1 MARRTPP
8 SQLIGSGLIPQQF
21 LNEDI
26 GIEDTYQSTLAN
38 LGKNERSLFQE
49 YGVTGGIGEGGAVNF
64 QIDPTN
70 SRGQYQQLLQSI
82 GNQLGQAKTEV
93 RGRGLGRAGLAKA
106 REGLIRYMMSGE
118 KSGLLNQFQKGAG
131 DIFGQRGQALT
142 TKNRARTALEG
153 SALDWWN
160 QYGPDDPDGNVAE
173 PAPSEAPAPSIP
185 QLPQLGVGYGSNSF
199 YQPVPAGQQPW
210 QQEAP
215 AMAPTPQ
222 APSLPQL
229 GVDYSNYSFYQPYKP
244 PPKKKPASSGGGG
257 GVMYAM

>member
-8 SQLIGSGLIPQQF
+8 SQLIGSGLIPQSF

-38 LGKNERSLFQE
+38 LGKNERSLFQD
-49 YGVTGGIGEGGAVNF
+49 YGFQGGIGEGGAVNF

-118 KSGLLNQFQKGAG
+118 KSGLLNQFNKSAA
-131 DIFGQRGQALT
+131 DIFGQRGGALT
-142 TKNRARTALEG
+142 AKNRARNALEG

-185 QLPQLGVGYGSNSF
+185 QLPQLGVDYGS
-199 YQPVPAGQQPW
+199 
-210 QQEAP
+210 
-215 AMAPTPQ
+215 
-222 APSLPQL
+222 
-229 GVDYSNYSFYQPYKP
+229 
-244 PPKKKPASSGGGG
+244 KKPLLWHPLRRLRVCRSWVWTTGTTRSTSPISLRSLHPSGAAVADSTRRCNG
-257 GVMYAM
+257 

>member
-1 MARRTPP
+1 MARRPP
-8 SQLIGSGLIPQQF
+8 PQQLIGSGLIPQQF

-38 LGKNERSLFQE
+38 LGKNERSLFQD
-49 YGVTGGIGEGGAVNF
+49 YGFTGGIGESGAVNF
-64 QIDPTN
+64 EIDPTN

-118 KSGLLNQFQKGAG
+118 KSGLLNQFQKNAG
-131 DIFGQRGQALT
+131 DIFSQRGGALT
-142 TKNRARTALEG
+142 TKNRARNALEG

-173 PAPSEAPAPSIP
+173 PAPSGAPVPVGP
-185 QLPQLGVGYGSNSF
+185 LPAQSPPGAEPGQAYGANSF
-199 YQPVPAGQQPW
+199 YQP
-210 QQEAP
+210 AP
-215 AMAPTPQ
+215 ALAPSFS
-222 APSLPQL
+222 PSLPQL
-229 GVDYSNYSFYQPYKP
+229 GQDYGPDSFYQPYQPPQP
-244 PPKKKPASSGGGG
+244 PPKRGGGSRQ
-257 GVMYAM
+257 YQAM